1 MARVTLKLVKNNVTP
16 SLKRIQ
22 NGLDKV
28 PTEAYNFFKNI
39 TPIKSG
45 NARRKTKL
53 QREAIKADY
62 LYASELDSGT
72 SRQAPT
78 GMSKPTESFITSRV
92 KAIMRRK

>member
-22 NGLDKV
+22 NSLDKV

-39 TPIKSG
+39 TPIRSG

-53 QREAIKADY
+53 QRDTIKAEY
-62 LYASELDSGT
+62 EYATELDSGK
-72 SRQAPT
+72 SRQAPI
-78 GMSKPTESFITSRV
+78 GMSKPTEDFITSRV